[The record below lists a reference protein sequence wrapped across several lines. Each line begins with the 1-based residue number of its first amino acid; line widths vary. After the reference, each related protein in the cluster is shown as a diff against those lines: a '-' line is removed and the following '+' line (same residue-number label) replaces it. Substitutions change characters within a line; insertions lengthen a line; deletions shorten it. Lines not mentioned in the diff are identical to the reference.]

1 MKYLLDTNICIYYF
15 KGQFGLNDK
24 FDKIGFDNFAISE
37 ITLAELYFGAENSQ
51 FIQKNTEI
59 INEFAS
65 KIKVIPILGSI
76 RIYAKEKAR
85 LKANGN
91 MISDFDLLIGST
103 AISSNLILIS
113 RNIKEFIRLEDL
125 NFENWID

>member
-1 MKYLLDTNICIYYF
+1 MKNY
-15 KGQFGLNDK
+15 
-24 FDKIGFDNFAISE
+24 
-37 ITLAELYFGAENSQ
+37 
-51 FIQKNTEI
+51 TEI